1 MYRAGATQPKAE
13 GREARRRECRTE
25 CRRTSERNFRQE
37 EIARSAR
44 PAATSWYFA
53 KACRGA
59 LNLIEFKFESA
70 TDHFLMQMN
79 TPACRT
85 GGIPWDL
92 FEAGWLPIGIEKV
105 AATNASAP
113 EALAPRIRN

>member
-85 GGIPWDL
+85 GGHSMGPFRSGL
-92 FEAGWLPIGIEKV
+92 V
-105 AATNASAP
+105 AD
-113 EALAPRIRN
+113 RY